1 MAHFAR
7 LDDNNIVINVHVV
20 DNVNLLKNGIEDEA
34 TGIAYLRQVHGN
46 NTNWVQTSYN
56 NNFRKRYA
64 GIGYSYDKTRD
75 AFILP
80 MPVIEGKTFTLDE
93 TTLEWVEV
101 T

>member
-1 MAHFAR
+1 MAHFAKI
-7 LDDNNIVINVHVV
+7 DENNIVTEVHVINNS
-20 DNVNLLKNGIEDEA
+20 DCLKNGVEDEA
-34 TGIAYLRQVHGN
+34 TGISFCKSLHGG
-46 NTNWVQTSYN
+46 NWVQTSYN